1 MSHKT
6 QPEIRRQATADRSE
20 SGDQASAVDRFIKG
34 RKMRTRWFLIC
45 LMLATT
51 CFGAVAAPSQ
61 EGDNRVPQDVFNGM
75 RESFR
80 ADQARGVHLRYQWEL
95 SGPNGGQWWIEVND
109 GRYKMEHG
117 QISNPDV
124 TFVASDKTWVD
135 ISNGKLKGSWAVM
148 TGRLKVRG
156 SKSAARK
163 LDDIFP

>member
-1 MSHKT
+1 M
-6 QPEIRRQATADRSE
+6 E
-20 SGDQASAVDRFIKG
+20 RFIIEKG
-34 RKMRTRWFLIC
+34 KMTTRRCLLW

-61 EGDNRVPQDVFNGM
+61 QGDNRVPQDVFNGM

-80 ADQARGVHLRYQWEL
+80 PDQARGVHLRYQWDL
-95 SGPNGGQWWIEVND
+95 SGPNGGQWWIEVNN
-109 GRYKMEHG
+109 GRYQMERG

-135 ISNGKLKGSWAVM
+135 ISNGKLKGSWAVI

>member
-1 MSHKT
+1 MKT
-6 QPEIRRQATADRSE
+6 PSCL
-20 SGDQASAVDRFIKG
+20 V
-34 RKMRTRWFLIC
+34 C
-45 LMLATT
+45 LMVATT

-80 ADQARGVHLRYQWEL
+80 ADQARGVHLRYQWDL
-95 SGPNGGQWWIEVND
+95 SGPNGGQWWIEVNN

-135 ISNGKLKGSWAVM
+135 ISNGKLKGSWAVI